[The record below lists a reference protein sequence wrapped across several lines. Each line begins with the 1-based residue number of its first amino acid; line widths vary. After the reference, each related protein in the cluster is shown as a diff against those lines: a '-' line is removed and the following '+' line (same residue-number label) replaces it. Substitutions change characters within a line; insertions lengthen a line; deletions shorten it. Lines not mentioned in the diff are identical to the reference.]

1 MKIVFLASIIR
12 HKLCIIYAFFYFL
25 FDNYFLTKNYFLIA
39 ATNLTT
45 RYPLYTCLV
54 KFVSNSKR
62 PLMEDSVE
70 GEDLDTRNERQRVLS
85 GGAEDDLLR
94 VENLT
99 KVRREKCHFF
109 ISFRIRP

>member
-1 MKIVFLASIIR
+1 MR
-12 HKLCIIYAFFYFL
+12 FFIFVQQL
-25 FDNYFLTKNYFLIA
+25 VLTKNYFLFA

-99 KVRREKCHFF
+99 KVRREKCLMSLFHF
-109 ISFRIRP
+109 S